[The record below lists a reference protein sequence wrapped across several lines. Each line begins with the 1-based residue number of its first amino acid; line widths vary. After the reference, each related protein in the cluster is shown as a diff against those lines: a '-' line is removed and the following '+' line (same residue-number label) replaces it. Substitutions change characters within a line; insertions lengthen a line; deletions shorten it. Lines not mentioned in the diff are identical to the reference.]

1 VAHARTLVLAPAA
14 LAAVLVL
21 ALATAAAAAP
31 AKKGRVILS
40 PRSGQLVRANATRV
54 ALRAEGKVRVRLNGH
69 DVSTE
74 LRRGRRGVRQFQA
87 SISQGLRQGRNVLTV
102 RVERGKQVRRARV
115 RFRVRSEDPLVGAG
129 RDNVAGIG
137 DSFQLAGQ
145 VGPGGAGQGLDW
157 TPVEEPVEDAQ
168 GCPASAPGA
177 LRSPSGRTATFRP
190 SIAGDYVFRL
200 RSAGGASD
208 LVEVSASP
216 ANRLSP
222 IETMIGDGSKSG
234 SPGIQIGAGKDAVKY
249 LLSQATARPGADN
262 SGLQVVVLERETL
275 ECISNTKYASAAE
288 LSKDLKGQEMNSSKL
303 VIVAMQ
309 PGAAGSPSDGKGLYE
324 ALGEIGFPKEDDGAL
339 PTGPGSF
346 SGVGVPGMSRGDAD
360 VNVFGGSKE
369 GGKMVGY
376 LTPDQYGNFGFVPSE
391 SQQYALLSR
400 EDAQCGTDRAKCE
413 AKAGFFLR
421 ELDGRTLAPGPN
433 DKTFFN
439 TGAVAKATEEAK
451 RLGAVLFAIPAGTV
465 VELESRSARMNPSL
479 EYYLPPLAQIDKG
492 TMENLDIA
500 VAGVGGTRNAF
511 NKVATAYGS
520 SGSFGLTYALVGWK
534 GAAEGEGAES
544 AQGVDGEGASPGISG
559 ILRPNRRSLMRPAV
573 ESNLNPRDD
582 LAKVV
587 MEPPTTSWPLEGNE
601 GAMAAFKLLAEKH
614 QELGGDPRTAYW
626 NQPLEPGKWE
636 SLSSN
641 VKEETY
647 AGLKPNERTGFTERQ
662 FEAGRNELAQE
673 LHWVAKVREYL
684 ENLSKPFEKST
695 FAGWAEAQSIADEIF
710 EEAHADNSET
720 TLRWLE
726 FTSIVLKLIGPA
738 TAHVTNEIGEAMDLG
753 VWAFGSNQEG
763 QPTYDGISIK
773 AHELGKELSMQMQ
786 AAAETYRRM
795 GDVIVSDPKKLAL
808 IGKYGGCNP
817 GGNQCREEF
826 SFTEQDKRRVAA
838 DLHRATARFS
848 WERLL
853 PTAYHTYK
861 LNPDR
866 EPSRHGGRPQ
876 DPNHYECGV
885 FHPWSYFSPLA
896 LQKSVANLL
905 LRTQPGGTDN
915 NWQILVFARPGGGE
929 YGYPPSDETLTRL
942 FSPVAEDNNPNDGGL
957 GISPEAFIAEQPW
970 EFWDENPNEPGS
982 DACYW
987 DN

>member
-1 VAHARTLVLAPAA
+1 MARARTLVLALAA
-14 LAAVLVL
+14 LAAVLAL
-21 ALATAAAAAP
+21 ALATAAPAAP
-31 AKKGRVILS
+31 AKGGRVIVS
-40 PRSGQLVRANATRV
+40 PKPGQLIRANATRV
-54 ALRAEGKVRVRLNGH
+54 ALRAKGKVRVRLNGH

-87 SISQGLRQGRNVLTV
+87 SISQGLHQGRNVLTV
-102 RVERGKQVRRARV
+102 RVKRGKHVRRARV

-137 DSFQLAGQ
+137 DSFRLAGQ
-145 VGPGGAGQGLDW
+145 VGPGGSGRELDW
-157 TPVEEPVEDAQ
+157 TPVEEPVEGAQ

-177 LRSPSGRTATFRP
+177 LQSPSGRTATFRP
-190 SIAGDYVFRL
+190 RIAGDYVFRL
-200 RSAGGASD
+200 RSASGASD
-208 LVEVSASP
+208 TVELEASP

-222 IETMIGDGSKSG
+222 IETMVGDGSKSG
-234 SPGIQIGAGKDAVKY
+234 SPGIRIGAAQY
-249 LLSQATARPGADN
+249 LLSQATAQPGAAN
-262 SGLQVVVLERETL
+262 SGLQVLVLERETL
-275 ECISNTKYASAAE
+275 ECISNTKYASAAD
-288 LSKDLKGQEMNSSKL
+288 LSKDLKAQGMNSSKL

-309 PGAAGSPSDGKGLYE
+309 PGAAGSPNDGKGLYE
-324 ALGEIGFPKEDDGAL
+324 ALGEIGFPKEDGGVL

-360 VNVFGGSKE
+360 VNVFGGAKE

-391 SQQYALLSR
+391 SQQYVLLSR
-400 EDAQCGTDRAKCE
+400 EGSQCGTDRAQCE

-421 ELDGRTLAPGPN
+421 ELDERTLAPGPN

-439 TGAVAKATEEAK
+439 TGAVAKAEAEAR
-451 RLGAVLFAIPAGTV
+451 RLGAVLFGMPAGTV
-465 VELESRSARMNPSL
+465 VELESQSARMNPSQQ
-479 EYYLPPLAQIDKG
+479 YYLPPLAKIERE
-492 TMENLDIA
+492 TMDNLGIA
-500 VAGVGGTRNAF
+500 FAGVGGTRNAF

-534 GAAEGEGAES
+534 GAAQGEGDES
-544 AQGVDGEGASPGISG
+544 AQGVDGEGLSPGISG

-601 GAMAAFKLLAEKH
+601 GAMKAFKLLAEKYPK
-614 QELGGDPRTAYW
+614 LGGDPRTAYW
-626 NQPLEPGKWE
+626 NQPLIPSKWGE
-636 SLSSN
+636 LA
-641 VKEETY
+641 KEVEAQTY
-647 AGLKPNERTGFTERQ
+647 AGFTPEQRKEFTERQ
-662 FEAGRNELAQE
+662 FEEGRKELAQE
-673 LHWVAKVREYL
+673 LHWVGNVREYL
-684 ENLSKPFEKST
+684 ENLSKPFDENT
-695 FAGWAEAQSIADEIF
+695 FESWAEAQTIADKIF
-710 EEAHADNSET
+710 EEAHAEDSET

-726 FTSIVLKLIGPA
+726 FTSIMLKLIGPA

-753 VWAFGSNQEG
+753 VWAFGANQEG

-773 AHELGKELSMQMQ
+773 AHELGKELSMEMQ
-786 AAAETYRRM
+786 AAAKTYRQM
-795 GDVIVSDPKKLAL
+795 GDVIVSDPKKLEL
-808 IGKYGGCNP
+808 IGRYGGCNP
-817 GGNQCREEF
+817 GGNHCREEF

-848 WERLL
+848 WEGLL
-853 PTAYHTYK
+853 PTTYHTYK

-866 EPSRHGGRPQ
+866 EPSRHGGKPQ
-876 DPNHYECGV
+876 DPNHYECGI
-885 FHPWSYFSPLA
+885 FRPWSYFSALA
-896 LQKSVANLL
+896 LQKSVANVLV
-905 LRTQPGGTDN
+905 RADPGGTDN
-915 NWQILVFARPGGGE
+915 NWQILVLARPGGGE

-957 GISPEAFIAEQPW
+957 GMSPEAFIAEQPW
-970 EFWDENPNEPGS
+970 VFWDENPNEPGG

-987 DN
+987 NN